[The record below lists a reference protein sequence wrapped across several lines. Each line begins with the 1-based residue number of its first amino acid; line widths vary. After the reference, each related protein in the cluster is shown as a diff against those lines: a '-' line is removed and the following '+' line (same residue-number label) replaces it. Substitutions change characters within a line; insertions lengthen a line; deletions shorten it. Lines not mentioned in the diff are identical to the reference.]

1 MSINEEK
8 IELRMKIRKELS
20 ELPQSY
26 IDESNEKIADNVIGS
41 DAFKNAKRVFAY
53 CSVDREVST
62 EKIIL
67 EALEQG
73 KTVAL
78 PVSLVKSQML
88 FREIKSLD
96 GLIIGRYGIPEPS
109 DDCPEVFCTEND
121 LALVPALC
129 CDRKFNRLGNGAG
142 YYDRWL
148 RANRPYSIC
157 LCRQLLMQEEVPT
170 DEYDLKVNAYA
181 NENEIKT
188 EAC

>member
-8 IELRMKIRKELS
+8 IELRMKIRNELQELS
-20 ELPQSY
+20 QSY
-26 IDESNEKIADNVIGS
+26 IDTSDEKISENVINS
-41 DAFKNAKRVFAY
+41 EAFKNANRIFAY
-53 CSVDREVST
+53 CSVDREVKT
-62 EKIIL
+62 GKIIL
-67 EALEQG
+67 EALRQG

-78 PVSLVKSQML
+78 PVSLVKSRMI

-96 GLIIGRYGIPEPS
+96 GLKVGRYGIPEPAE
-109 DDCPEVFCTEND
+109 DCPEIECGEND

-129 CDRKFNRLGNGAG
+129 CDKNFNRLGNGAG

-157 LCRQLLMQEEVPT
+157 LCRAKLMQDIVPT
-170 DEYDLKVNAYA
+170 DEYDFKVDAYA

-188 EAC
+188 EAL